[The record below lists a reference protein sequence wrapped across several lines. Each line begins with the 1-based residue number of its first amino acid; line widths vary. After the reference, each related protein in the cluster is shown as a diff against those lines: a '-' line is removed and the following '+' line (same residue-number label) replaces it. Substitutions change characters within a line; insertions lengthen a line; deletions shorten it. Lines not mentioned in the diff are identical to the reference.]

1 MILSSVSSLSHEVAS
16 QITCQGP
23 LQHWAR
29 ESVDPGGWGKGDT
42 IQFLQSVI
50 YCGDWIMEAGG
61 LFYVNFSIGVGIC
74 ADISLFHYI
83 PYEFSHIPI

>member
-1 MILSSVSSLSHEVAS
+1 MRSDQGKQSRRGDGALGKGGHLSAGEPLVLMILSSVSSLSHEVAS

-50 YCGDWIMEAGG
+50 YCGD
-61 LFYVNFSIGVGIC
+61 
-74 ADISLFHYI
+74 
-83 PYEFSHIPI
+83 